1 MTTGR
6 PRSSLLL
13 IACLIAAAFSLRES
27 NGLRAQTPTGD
38 TEAAKA
44 TRAGDSGQGVTEE
57 PSSIRPRTEPRPG
70 VDLSRIVRL
79 VLQANPM
86 LWPLVA
92 CSIVTLGY
100 VLERALA
107 LRRDRVIPQEFAER
121 FLERLS
127 TGKLDRERA
136 LELCRAHDSPL
147 ARILAMVVNA
157 WGQPG
162 VTIRQILSYDAAGEV
177 LELKRNLRVLS
188 AMATLGP
195 LLGLLGTVVGI
206 MHSFDALGGRVGPA
220 RGEALAQGISLALFA
235 TAFGLA
241 VAVVSVAFYYVFLNR
256 VDVLIR
262 ELDDRARQVIE
273 LVSTEAQRHGA
284 PDRRHLPL
292 SPPDPLRQESRSL

>member
-136 LELCRAHDSPL
+136 LELCRA
-147 ARILAMVVNA
+147 
-157 WGQPG
+157 
-162 VTIRQILSYDAAGEV
+162 T
-177 LELKRNLRVLS
+177 
-188 AMATLGP
+188 
-195 LLGLLGTVVGI
+195 
-206 MHSFDALGGRVGPA
+206 
-220 RGEALAQGISLALFA
+220 
-235 TAFGLA
+235 
-241 VAVVSVAFYYVFLNR
+241 
-256 VDVLIR
+256 
-262 ELDDRARQVIE
+262 
-273 LVSTEAQRHGA
+273 
-284 PDRRHLPL
+284 
-292 SPPDPLRQESRSL
+292 